1 VIGTD
6 TLMTVSDTASLNER
20 FGIDG
25 TVHFGEGINSM
36 PKVELTFNEARLE
49 LYLQGAHIT
58 RYQPAA
64 GIEVLWMSD
73 SALYQPG
80 KALRG
85 GIPLCWPWFGAHAD
99 NPDLP
104 QHGYARTS
112 QFQVSSTNADHQQ
125 TSIILTLDAAQAPA
139 PDLQNRAALEFE
151 IRLSDALWMEMRSRN
166 LSTSPLTL
174 SNALHS
180 YFAISQ
186 RQQVTIPAVTGL
198 TYLDKLQDYLPQQQ
212 ASEITLNSEVDR
224 VYQAPP
230 ATIDL
235 LDRGHHIKT
244 SIESWGNN
252 NLVIWNPGEQKARQ
266 MNDFDNL
273 GFEQMV
279 CIEPANALA
288 QRITL
293 APGEHHRLGQEIKVN
308 RN

>member
-1 VIGTD
+1 
-6 TLMTVSDTASLNER
+6 MTSADIAALNER
-20 FGIDG
+20 FGLQRRLR
-25 TVHFGEGINSM
+25 FAEGKSGMI
-36 PKVELTFNEARLE
+36 KAELSFDQAKLE

-99 NPDLP
+99 NSAQP

-112 QFQVSSTNADHQQ
+112 QFQVSSTIADQQ
-125 TSIILTLDAAQAPA
+125 STSITLTLDAAQAPW
-139 PDLQNRAALEFE
+139 PDWKNRAALEFE
-151 IRLSDALWMEMRSRN
+151 IHLSDVLWMEMRSHN
-166 LSTSPLTL
+166 LSASTLTL

-186 RQQVTIPAVTGL
+186 RQQATIPAVTRL
-198 TYLDKLQDYLPQQQ
+198 TYLDKLQNYLPQQQ
-212 ASEITLNSEVDR
+212 TCEITFDSEVDR
-224 VYQAPP
+224 IYQTPP
-230 ATIDL
+230 ASIDL
-235 LDRGHHIKT
+235 LDQGHDINT

-266 MNDFDNL
+266 MNDFDDR
-273 GFEQMV
+273 GFEQMI

-288 QRITL
+288 QSITL
-293 APGEHHRLGQEIKVN
+293 LPGEHHRLGQTIKIN
-308 RN
+308 RH

>member
-1 VIGTD
+1 
-6 TLMTVSDTASLNER
+6 MTVSDIASLNER

-36 PKVELTFNEARLE
+36 PKAELTFNEARLE

-112 QFQVSSTNADHQQ
+112 QFQVSSTRADHQQ
-125 TSIILTLDAAQAPA
+125 TSIILTLDAAQAPS
-139 PDLQNRAALEFE
+139 PDWENRAALEFE

-166 LSTSPLTL
+166 LSASLLTL

-186 RQQVTIPAVTGL
+186 RQQVSIPAVTGL
-198 TYLDKLQDYLPQQQ
+198 TYLDKLQDYLPRQQ

-235 LDRGHHIKT
+235 LDRGRHIKT

-252 NLVIWNPGEQKARQ
+252 NLVIWNPGKQKARQ